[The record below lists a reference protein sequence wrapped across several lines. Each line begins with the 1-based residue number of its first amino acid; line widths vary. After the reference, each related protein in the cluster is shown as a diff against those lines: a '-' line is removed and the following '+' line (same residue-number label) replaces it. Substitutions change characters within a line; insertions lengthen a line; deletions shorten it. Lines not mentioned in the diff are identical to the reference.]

1 MKTIFKIAWRNLWR
15 NKKRSLITIVSIFLA
30 VLLSVFMRSMQL
42 GSYENMTLAAIS
54 QVGYMQVQ
62 GKGFWEN
69 QSINEAII
77 YSDDL
82 KEKIYGVSTVK
93 EQIPR
98 LQNFSLASSAEKTK
112 GALVIGVNPEIEDKH
127 QNLSKKIVWGNYLA
141 ENENGVLI
149 AHDLA
154 KYLGL
159 IKVEKVI
166 IYSSDSLSKET
177 IEIIEVLN
185 DTLVLIGSG
194 YQGITAAALFPLT
207 GILKFATP
215 QENGSLI
222 YMTLENAQS
231 TFSPYVPNLL
241 TSVAIDIYEKE
252 KMEQTRNEIRAQL
265 NDKYDVM
272 LWGEMLVEIVQGI
285 QSDNISGIIMLGIL
299 YMIVGF
305 GLLGTVLM
313 MTMERR
319 REMAVMISVGLQRT
333 RLALILVVESVILAI
348 IGVIAGI
355 LISYPFVY
363 YLYLNPIPLKNELAD
378 MMASYNMEPVIPF
391 SLEFSIFYNQA
402 LVIFIIALFIAIYP
416 LATAFNLK
424 LIKAFHK

>member
-82 KEKIYGVSTVK
+82 KEKIYGVSNVR

-141 ENENGVLI
+141 ENDYGVLI

-363 YLYLNPIPLKNELAD
+363 YLYLNPIPLKNELAE
-378 MMASYNMEPVIPF
+378 MMASYNMEPVIP
-391 SLEFSIFYNQA
+391 
-402 LVIFIIALFIAIYP
+402 
-416 LATAFNLK
+416 
-424 LIKAFHK
+424 